1 MKIAIP
7 ENNPYTVPASP
18 SLGGPVGTPC
28 FRNRSYRIV
37 CERAYCLIWFDR
49 R

>member
-18 SLGGPVGTPC
+18 SLGGPVGTPA
-28 FRNRSYRIV
+28 FVTGRTG
-37 CERAYCLIWFDR
+37 
-49 R
+49 